1 LCGADWKP
9 VEVRFA
15 HRKPADLGPF
25 RRFFRVPLCFDAEQ
39 YALRFAAYW
48 LNHRLPETDPELRRL
63 LQSQIDALE
72 AHFGDDFPDQVRRVL
87 RSALVA
93 RHAKADQVAALFSM
107 HSRSLNRH
115 LHAFGTSFQQLLD
128 EIRYEYARQMLEDS
142 TMELGEIAAALD
154 YAAPGIFT
162 RAFRRWSG
170 AAPADWRAARKP
182 AKQGSR
188 DATLGGTRRRR
199 TGRA

>member
-1 LCGADWKP
+1 L
-9 VEVRFA
+9 R
-15 HRKPADLGPF
+15 
-25 RRFFRVPLCFDAEQ
+25 RRFFRVPLSFDAEQ
-39 YALRFAAYW
+39 YALCFASYW
-48 LNHRLPETDPELRRL
+48 LNRHLPETDPELRRL
-63 LQSQIDALE
+63 LRSQIDALE
-72 AHFGDDFPDQVRRVL
+72 AHFGDNFPDQVRRVL

-115 LHAFGTSFQQLLD
+115 LHAFGTSFQQILD
-128 EIRYEYARQMLEDS
+128 EIRYEFARQMLEDS

-170 AAPADWRAARKP
+170 VTPADWRAAHRQ
-182 AKQGSR
+182 AEQGSSN
-188 DATLGGTRRRR
+188 ATLGSPRRSQRR
-199 TGRA
+199 TDRS